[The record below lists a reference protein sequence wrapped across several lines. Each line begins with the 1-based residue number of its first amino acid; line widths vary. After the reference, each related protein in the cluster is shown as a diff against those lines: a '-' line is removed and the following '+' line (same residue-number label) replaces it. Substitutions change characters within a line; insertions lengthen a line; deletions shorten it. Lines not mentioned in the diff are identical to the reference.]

1 MALGVGA
8 VLVVIAGANPLQ
20 AYQSLLIAAFGS
32 THAISEV
39 LVKSATLIPA
49 SLGVSV
55 AYKVKFINLGAEG
68 QLSIGALAAF
78 VVGLNFSGLN
88 QILLFPLIGIVS
100 FLAGVSII
108 AIPAVLRSK
117 FGVNEVI
124 TTLMMNYV
132 AFWLI
137 AYLVS
142 GPFKSPLSELPVT
155 SILVMSARFPKIWPG
170 TRLHLGFVIAIVL
183 VPIIYLLLS
192 KFSFSY
198 KIRAVGES
206 EKSARYGGMNVPKT
220 LLITALISGGL
231 AGFAGM
237 NETIGINHY
246 LPQNF
251 VPGIGWNAI
260 IVALIGGLRPVNIAI
275 AAILFS
281 AMITGAETMQRTAAV
296 PSPLVNIIQALLV
309 IFVLGSK
316 FLIKKK
322 VI

>member
-8 VLVVIAGANPLQ
+8 VLVVIAGANPIQ
-20 AYQSLLIAAFGS
+20 AYQSLIIAAFGS

-39 LVKSATLIPA
+39 LVKSATLILA
-49 SLGVSV
+49 SLAVSV

-68 QLSIGALAAF
+68 QLSLGALAALI
-78 VVGLNFSGLN
+78 VGLNFSGLN
-88 QILLFPLIGIVS
+88 PFLLFPLIGIAS
-100 FLAGVSII
+100 FLAGVAMI
-108 AIPAVLRSK
+108 AIPAVLKSK

-132 AFWLI
+132 SFWLI

-142 GPFKSPLSELPVT
+142 GPFKSPQSELPVT
-155 SILVMSARFPKIWPG
+155 SILDVSARFIKIWPG
-170 TRLHLGFVIAIVL
+170 TRLHLGFVITIVF
-183 VPIIYLLLS
+183 VPLIYLLLY
-192 KFSFSY
+192 KFSLSY

-206 EKSARYGGMNVPKT
+206 EKAARYGGINVPRT
-220 LLITALISGGL
+220 LLITAIISGGL
-231 AGFAGM
+231 AGLAGM

-251 VPGIGWNAI
+251 TPGFGWNAI
-260 IVALIGGLRPVNIAI
+260 IVALIGGLRPINVTI

-296 PSPLVNIIQALLV
+296 PSPLVSIIQALLV